1 MKLTKPSEDWKTNK
15 PLNQPRIS
23 NKSGKK
29 GQVYILDNGKK
40 RLIHFGQKGS
50 PDFSSG
56 TATKAQQKSYLARS
70 AGIRNKKGQLTK
82 DLKSSPNFWSR
93 EVLWK

>member
-1 MKLTKPSEDWKTNK
+1 MKAASNEWKMNK

-29 GQVYILDNGKK
+29 GMVYILDKGKK
-40 RLIHFGQKGS
+40 RLIHFGQSGA
-50 PDFSSG
+50 PDFNSG

-70 AGIRNKKGQLTK
+70 GGIKNKAGQLTK